1 MRKLVIRSG
10 VLVMLAALLLGGAYG
25 FYWYQVKSFVDRLVE
40 EALPQARVAYG
51 SIYAHPLG
59 EVGVDDVAITLTQ
72 DGTRIPI
79 RSIRVR
85 SDPLFFF
92 DPQGRIEAGN
102 WPQTLS
108 LSLQQVQLSLASP
121 LLRTLEQQ
129 DRQVA
134 TSLPGGVSMNALAC
148 GEQTTLGLEA
158 LREMGYGQMV
168 MDTSVQLQ
176 VMAEEGRF
184 RLSSDFDMADMG
196 DGYASVEISV
206 SGNDLSPA
214 QLLAANPRLRRLE
227 LSFQDAGYNARR
239 NRFCAEQAGSD
250 VEQYLA
256 QRQRLISAWLLAQ
269 GVQLPEPL
277 EQLYQALEAP
287 GSQFELVLEPPGG
300 LGAEVMAALNSPAQL
315 VERLNMRGRLNGEP
329 VTLNQMRWSEIL
341 VEPRPEV
348 LARLLNPDAEPLPE
362 EQAQDWSPDVDL
374 AAPALVESEEP
385 GLPESMEAEK
395 PLPTEAAED
404 NELLQG
410 LSKNAP
416 EPEAKR
422 YRAVPL
428 TQLAELTGR
437 LVRVRTELGNLLEG
451 RVIEVNPQVLKIEQR
466 IDRGVIVYPLGF
478 EQIRAVEVYH

>member
-1 MRKLVIRSG
+1 MRKFVIWGCILVI
-10 VLVMLAALLLGGAYG
+10 LPALLVAGAYG
-25 FYWYQVKSFVDRLVE
+25 FYWYQVKSFADRLVE
-40 EALPQARVAYG
+40 EALPQARVEYG

-59 EVGVDDVAITLTQ
+59 EVGVDDVSITLTQ

-85 SDPLFFF
+85 SQDPLFFF
-92 DPQGRIEAGN
+92 DPQGRIEAGD
-102 WPQTLS
+102 WPQALS

-121 LLRTLEQQ
+121 LLKTLEQQ

-148 GEQTTLGLEA
+148 GEQTTLGLDA
-158 LREMGYGQMV
+158 LREMGYRQMV

-206 SGNDLSPA
+206 SGNDLSPT

-227 LSFQDAGYNARR
+227 LNFQDGGYNARR

-250 VEQYLA
+250 EEQYLA
-256 QRQRLISAWLLAQ
+256 QRQRLTRAWLLAQ

-300 LGAEVMAALNSPAQL
+300 LGAEVMAVLNSPAQL
-315 VERLNMRGRLNGEP
+315 VERLNLALHLNGEP
-329 VTLNQMRWSEIL
+329 VALDQVRWSEIL

-348 LARLLNPDAEPLPE
+348 LARMLNPDAETLPD
-362 EQAQDWSPDVDL
+362 EQVQAPPSDLDL
-374 AAPALVESEEP
+374 AAPALAQEP
-385 GLPESMEAEK
+385 ELPE
-395 PLPTEAAED
+395 LPAAEEAPLTAIAD
-404 NELLQG
+404 EDDLLRG
-410 LSKNAP
+410 MPKRPPA
-416 EPEAKR
+416 PEAKR

-428 TQLAELTGR
+428 AQLAELTGR
-437 LVRVRTELGNLLEG
+437 PVRVRTDLGNLFEG
-451 RVIEVNPQVLKIEQR
+451 RVIEVHNQMLKIEQR
-466 IDRGVIVYPLGF
+466 IDRGVVVYPLAF